1 MPTSSSNGWKKKKT
15 SEPIDNQ
22 ELTMKE
28 PLMNLSKACGRMA
41 VLAVLLTGVAAC
53 GAETKVTRVDT
64 GVVTDL
70 SGRWND
76 TDSRIVAESMVKEAL
91 EYPRLNNFSQS
102 KRRQPVVV
110 VGTVLNNSHEHIN
123 VQTFV
128 TDLERELTNSQKVTF
143 VAGKNEREE
152 VRTERKEQAM
162 YAREDTQKAPGKE
175 LGADYM
181 MKGTIATI
189 LDEADGIKAMFYQG
203 DLQMVDLENNAKV
216 WFGQKKIK
224 KVIEKKRTIF

>member
-1 MPTSSSNGWKKKKT
+1 M
-15 SEPIDNQ
+15 IV
-22 ELTMKE
+22 
-28 PLMNLSKACGRMA
+28 MNRRRMVLV
-41 VLAVLLTGVAAC
+41 VLALVSLAGCAQ
-53 GAETKVTRVDT
+53 ETRITRVDS

-91 EYPRLNNFSQS
+91 EYPWLNNFSSS
-102 KRRQPVVV
+102 KRRQPVVI
-110 VGTVLNNSHEHIN
+110 VGTIQNSSHEHIN
-123 VQTFV
+123 VNTFV

-143 VAGKNEREE
+143 VAGKGDREE
-152 VRTERKEQAM
+152 LRTERKEQAM

-189 LDEADGIKAMFYQG
+189 LDEADGTKAVFYQV

-216 WFGQKKIK
+216 WYGQKKIK
-224 KVIEKKRTIF
+224 KIVEKKRSIF

>member
-1 MPTSSSNGWKKKKT
+1 MDVMTRGGF
-15 SEPIDNQ
+15 Q
-22 ELTMKE
+22 Y
-28 PLMNLSKACGRMA
+28 AA
-41 VLAVLLTGVAAC
+41 VLALLMAALTGC
-53 GAETKVTRVDT
+53 GADTRVTRVDA

-76 TDSRIVAESMVKEAL
+76 TDSRMVAETMIKDAL
-91 EYPRLNNFSQS
+91 EYPWLNTFSQS

-143 VAGKNEREE
+143 VAGKHERDE
-152 VRTERKEQAM
+152 VRSERKEQAM

-175 LGADYM
+175 IGADYM

-189 LDEADGIKAMFYQG
+189 LDEADGTKAMFYQV
-203 DLQMVDLENNAKV
+203 DLQMVDLESNAKV

>member
-1 MPTSSSNGWKKKKT
+1 
-15 SEPIDNQ
+15 
-22 ELTMKE
+22 
-28 PLMNLSKACGRMA
+28 MNLPMSSARALM
-41 VLAVLLTGVAAC
+41 LAVALVGLAGC
-53 GAETKVTRVDT
+53 GAETKVTRVDA
-64 GVVTDL
+64 GVVTDV

-91 EYPRLNNFSQS
+91 EYPWLGNFSQS

-143 VAGKNEREE
+143 VAGKNERDE

-175 LGADYM
+175 IGADYM

-189 LDEADGIKAMFYQG
+189 LDEADGAKAMFYQV
-203 DLQMVDLENNAKV
+203 DLQMVDLESNAKV

-224 KVIEKKRTIF
+224 KVIEKKRTVF

>member
-1 MPTSSSNGWKKKKT
+1 MDLQITY
-15 SEPIDNQ
+15 
-22 ELTMKE
+22 
-28 PLMNLSKACGRMA
+28 GRFA
-41 VLAVLLTGVAAC
+41 ALVLLLAGLAGC
-53 GAETKVTRVDT
+53 GAETKVTRVDA

-76 TDSRIVAESMVKEAL
+76 TDSRMVAESMVKEAL
-91 EYPRLNNFSQS
+91 EYPWLSNFSQTN
-102 KRRQPVVV
+102 RRQPVVV

-128 TDLERELTNSQKVTF
+128 TDLERELTNSQKITF
-143 VAGKNEREE
+143 VAGKSEREE
-152 VRTERKEQAM
+152 VRVERKEQAM
-162 YAREDTQKAPGKE
+162 YSREDTQKAPGKE
-175 LGADYM
+175 IGADYM

-189 LDEADGIKAMFYQG
+189 LDESDGTKAMFYQV
-203 DLQMVDLENNAKV
+203 DLQMVDLESNAKV

>member
-1 MPTSSSNGWKKKKT
+1 
-15 SEPIDNQ
+15 
-22 ELTMKE
+22 
-28 PLMNLSKACGRMA
+28 MNLPMTYGRVA
-41 VLAVLLTGVAAC
+41 ALAVLLAGLAGC
-53 GAETKVTRVDT
+53 GAETRVTRVDA

-76 TDSRIVAESMVKEAL
+76 TDSRMVAESMVKEAL
-91 EYPRLNNFSQS
+91 EFPWLNNFSES

-110 VGTVLNNSHEHIN
+110 VGTVMNNSHEHIN

-143 VAGKNEREE
+143 VAGKTERDE

-175 LGADYM
+175 IGADYM

-189 LDEADGIKAMFYQG
+189 LDEADGTKAMFYQV
-203 DLQMVDLENNAKV
+203 DLQMVDLESNAKV

>member
-1 MPTSSSNGWKKKKT
+1 
-15 SEPIDNQ
+15 
-22 ELTMKE
+22 
-28 PLMNLSKACGRMA
+28 MNLPMSSARALM
-41 VLAVLLTGVAAC
+41 LAVALVGLAGC
-53 GAETKVTRVDT
+53 GAETKVTRVDA
-64 GVVTDL
+64 GVVTDF

-91 EYPRLNNFSQS
+91 EYPWLGNFSQS

-143 VAGKNEREE
+143 VAGKNERDE

-162 YAREDTQKAPGKE
+162 YASEDTQKAPGKE
-175 LGADYM
+175 IGADYM

-189 LDEADGIKAMFYQG
+189 LDEADGAKAMFYQV
-203 DLQMVDLENNAKV
+203 DLQMVDLESNAKV

-224 KVIEKKRTIF
+224 KVIEKKRTVF